1 MEVTSFYP
9 LIPSEDVEATK
20 ATYEALG
27 FKVAHVIKDPYDEY
41 KDRHRFI
48 IMKNDNG
55 LRVAIVGGGPN
66 QVNVRE
72 KPGQTW
78 MNVRDFDEACA
89 ILKEHGFT
97 VRSKVFELKSMK
109 TVAMRAPEGNNII
122 VVYHKREHD
131 ED

>member
-1 MEVTSFYP
+1 MSIENTISTAIVRKFSDKLLDY
-9 LIPSEDVEATK
+9 LNLD
-20 ATYEALG
+20 
-27 FKVAHVIKDPYDEY
+27 
-41 KDRHRFI
+41 
-48 IMKNDNG
+48 
-55 LRVAIVGGGPN
+55 VAIVGGGPN